1 MVRVDVIVN
10 GGGPT
15 GAVLAL
21 ALADAGW
28 RVAIVESTEDLAPLA
43 KIVPSARVSAL
54 NASSI
59 ALLQTL
65 GLWDQIPEHL
75 QAAFV
80 RMQIWD
86 SITGAELLFNAH
98 EVMRAQLGFIVDH
111 YALAAASWQRLLAHA
126 SVVAF
131 RGVKPKSLFCSEQSA
146 ELLLESGERICAP
159 LCIAADGASSFVRD
173 STRIAQTRRPYL
185 HQAISAVVHTEYPH
199 QSTAW
204 QGFLSTGPQALLPMA
219 NPHHCALVWSLP
231 QRSFESLQAGN
242 YSGFTAALQS
252 SFGDRLGQLALQG
265 PVRDFPLMMRH
276 AVTYVS
282 HRVALVGDAAHTI
295 HPLAG
300 QGLNLGFADVSA
312 LLAVLAAAK
321 ARSRDH
327 GSLPVLQR
335 YARARR
341 AKNIQMLWFVRAI
354 EQSFGRNHAGW
365 RHLRGFGVR
374 QVNRCALLKRWLI
387 QQASHS

>member
-1 MVRVDVIVN
+1 MVSVDIIVN

-28 RVAIVESTEDLAPLA
+28 RVAIVESTKAVASLAT
-43 KIVPSARVSAL
+43 IVPSARVSAL

-65 GLWDQIPEHL
+65 KLWDQIPEHL
-75 QAAFV
+75 KSAFV

-86 SITGAELLFNAH
+86 SVAGAELLFDAH
-98 EVMRAQLGFIVDH
+98 DVMRTQLGFIVDH
-111 YALAAASWQRLLAHA
+111 CALAAASWQRLLTHA
-126 SVVAF
+126 SVIAF
-131 RGVKPKSLFCSEQSA
+131 QGVKPLSMSCSEQSV
-146 ELLLESGERICAP
+146 ELLLENGERICAP
-159 LCIAADGASSFVRD
+159 LCIAADGASSFVRN
-173 STRIAQTRRPYL
+173 SVGITQICRPYL
-185 HQAISAVVHTEYPH
+185 HQAISAVVQVEYPH

-204 QGFLSTGPQALLPMA
+204 QAFLSTGPQALLPMA

-231 QRSFESLQAGN
+231 QRSFESLQAGG
-242 YSGFTAALQS
+242 YSDVTAALQS
-252 SFGDRLGQLALQG
+252 SFGDRLGQLALLG

-276 AVTYVS
+276 AKTYVS
-282 HRVALVGDAAHTI
+282 HRIALVGDAAHTI

-300 QGLNLGFADVSA
+300 QGLNLGFADVAA
-312 LLAVLAAAK
+312 LLAVLTTAK
-321 ARSRDH
+321 AHSCDH

-335 YARARR
+335 YVRARR
-341 AKNIQMLWFVRAI
+341 AKNTQMLWFVRAI
-354 EQSFGRNHAGW
+354 EQSFALDFAGW
-365 RHLRGFGVR
+365 RYLRGFGVR

-387 QQASHS
+387 QQASNS